1 MASTKSY
8 ERKVEVTLPEV
19 QIRLQSALEAELEGK
34 FQLCQSLRWDE
45 YGLAITVMAADIKQV
60 FATLKDGARFKFN
73 MLVDLTA
80 VDWLDQ
86 KENRFEVVYQLLS
99 LTHMHRLCVK
109 VAVSESSPEIDSVR
123 PLWDSAWF
131 MEREVFDLF
140 GIKFAGNGDMRRI
153 IMYDEFVGHPLRKDY
168 PVRAKQPRVPLRVP
182 ELRNTSADMNKEQL
196 VALPTRRASSLGTNA
211 KPENVPS
218 E

>member
-8 ERKVEVTLPEV
+8 ERKVDVTIPDV
-19 QIRLQSALEAELEGK
+19 QLRLKEQLEQVLVGK
-34 FQLCQSLRWDE
+34 FSLLESLRWDE
-45 YGLAITVMAADIKQV
+45 YGLAIEVPKEGS
-60 FATLKDGARFKFN
+60 FELFRTLKDGEPFRFN

-80 VDWLDQ
+80 VDWLG
-86 KENRFEVVYQLLS
+86 KREPRFDVVYQLMS
-99 LTHMHRLCVK
+99 LTYMHRLCLKVK
-109 VAVSESSPEIDSVR
+109 VGGENPEVPSVR

-140 GIKFAGNGDMRRI
+140 GIKFAGHGDLRRV

-168 PVRAKQPRVPLRVP
+168 PVRAKQPRVQLRIP
-182 ELRNTSADMNKEQL
+182 ELRNTSADMHREQL
-196 VALPTRRASSLGTNA
+196 VSLPSRRGAMPSQEPAT
-211 KPENVPS
+211 EVPS